1 MHEITDINKS
11 NAFFTSRQ
19 KVQCPKNE
27 ITMVHE
33 RSQVS
38 VIFSL
43 LADKKFSVYIKI
55 WLCDA
60 WKVTEGHITTLE

>member
-1 MHEITDINKS
+1 MISLPADKKFS
-11 NAFFTSRQ
+11 
-19 KVQCPKNE
+19 VQKNE

-60 WKVTEGHITTLE
+60 WKVTEGHITTLK